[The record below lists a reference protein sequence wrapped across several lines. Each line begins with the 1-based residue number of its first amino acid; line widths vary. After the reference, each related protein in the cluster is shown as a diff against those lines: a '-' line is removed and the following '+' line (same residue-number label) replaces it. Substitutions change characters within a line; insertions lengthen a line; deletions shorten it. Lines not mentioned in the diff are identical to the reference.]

1 MAKKKETNV
10 EDKQSPEKGSLH
22 DDLTEIKVLL
32 GECLWHLQRL
42 LKDTDIITKIEK
54 FKTGV
59 E

>member
-1 MAKKKETNV
+1 MAKKKETI
-10 EDKQSPEKGSLH
+10 EEKQSPEKGSLH

-42 LKDTDIITKIEK
+42 LKDTDTITKIEK

>member
-1 MAKKKETNV
+1 MAKKKETI
-10 EDKQSPEKGSLH
+10 EEKQSPEKGSLH

-42 LKDTDIITKIEK
+42 IKDTDTITKIEK
-54 FKTGV
+54 FKSGV

>member
-1 MAKKKETNV
+1 MAKKKETI
-10 EDKQSPEKGSLH
+10 EEKQSPEKGSLH

-42 LKDTDIITKIEK
+42 LKDTDTITKIEK
-54 FKTGV
+54 FKSGV